1 MSETL
6 PPPYG
11 ELAARRAALDRAR
24 AIAIEAGELLLERFG
39 HLASAEVTTKTS
51 RRDLVT
57 SADLA
62 AERLVTARLREH
74 FPGSAIQ
81 AEEETHE
88 EGRLVWYVDPLDG
101 TVNFVHRLPFFC
113 VSLALYAGTQPLVAV
128 VHAPRLA
135 ETFTAV
141 LGGGAFVNGE
151 RLAVS
156 RTSELED
163 ALLATGFP
171 YRRGELSNGNLGNL
185 ARVFPHARGLRRMG
199 SAALDLAYCA
209 AGRLDAFWELHLA
222 RHDLAAGAL
231 LVREAGGV
239 VCDLEGGD
247 AWLARGHLA
256 AGPRPLVERLMH
268 YVHTRPE
275 APPFGPP
282 FESPFE
288 RPFSR

>member
-1 MSETL
+1 VEAPVTATV
-6 PPPYG
+6 PQPYR
-11 ELAARRAALDRAR
+11 ELGARRAALVHAR
-24 AIAIEAGELLLERFG
+24 AIAIEAGAELLERFG
-39 HLASAEVTTKTS
+39 RLSSADVGTKSS

-62 AERLVTARLREH
+62 AERIVTARLREH
-74 FPGSAIQ
+74 FPGHAIQ
-81 AEEETHE
+81 AEEETRE

-113 VSLALYAGTQPLVAV
+113 VSMALYADDVPLVAV
-128 VHAPRLA
+128 VHAPRLC

-141 LGGGAFVNGE
+141 LGGGAFLGEE

-156 RTSELED
+156 HTSELED

-171 YRRGELSNGNLGNL
+171 YRRSELSNGNLGNL

-247 AWLARGHLA
+247 AWLAKGHLA
-256 AGPRPLVERLMH
+256 AGPRALVEKLMH
-268 YVHTRPE
+268 FVHTRPE

-282 FESPFE
+282 FTS
-288 RPFSR
+288 